1 MATAIL
7 MPRQGQSVESCI
19 LVEWRVAPGDTVKVG
34 TPLAAIETD
43 KAVFEVES
51 TADGT
56 VLALFAKP
64 GDDVPVL
71 ATIAAVGEPGE
82 DVRTLT
88 PAGTEIATP
97 ASASAPAPA
106 APLAATPAN
115 ATTASGA
122 THATGVSPRARHRA
136 TAAGIDPATLT
147 GSGPNGRVIE
157 RDVRAAEATA
167 PRLSPAAREAIATG
181 RGTAPARGTG
191 PGGMVLAADIGHAV
205 TASTSAA
212 ATPAADTIQEIPL
225 TGIRKIIADRMRQSL
240 ASTAQLTL
248 TRSFDATAILDYR
261 RQIKDEGQT
270 FGLPNI
276 TINDM
281 IAFATARTLRRHST
295 LNGHV
300 ADGRITRHS
309 AVHLGVATDTPRGLM
324 VPVLRNA
331 HALTLPD
338 FSRQLKPLLEAAQ
351 SGTINPDLLRGGTF
365 TITNMGMLGVETF
378 TPILNAPEVAILGI
392 GGLVWKPVEHNGAIR
407 HVQSITLSLTIDHQ
421 AVDGAPGARF
431 LQDLANAL
439 QNFALTL
446 TASV

>member
-1 MATAIL
+1 
-7 MPRQGQSVESCI
+7 
-19 LVEWRVAPGDTVKVG
+19 
-34 TPLAAIETD
+34 
-43 KAVFEVES
+43 
-51 TADGT
+51 
-56 VLALFAKP
+56 
-64 GDDVPVL
+64 
-71 ATIAAVGEPGE
+71 
-82 DVRTLT
+82 
-88 PAGTEIATP
+88 
-97 ASASAPAPA
+97 
-106 APLAATPAN
+106 
-115 ATTASGA
+115 
-122 THATGVSPRARHRA
+122 
-136 TAAGIDPATLT
+136 
-147 GSGPNGRVIE
+147 
-157 RDVRAAEATA
+157 
-167 PRLSPAAREAIATG
+167 
-181 RGTAPARGTG
+181 
-191 PGGMVLAADIGHAV
+191 MVLAADIGH
-205 TASTSAA
+205 SAA
-212 ATPAADTIQEIPL
+212 TSSAPVAAPAAADTIQEIPL

-392 GGLVWKPVEHNGAIR
+392 GGLVWKPVEQNGAIR

-446 TASV
+446 TASA